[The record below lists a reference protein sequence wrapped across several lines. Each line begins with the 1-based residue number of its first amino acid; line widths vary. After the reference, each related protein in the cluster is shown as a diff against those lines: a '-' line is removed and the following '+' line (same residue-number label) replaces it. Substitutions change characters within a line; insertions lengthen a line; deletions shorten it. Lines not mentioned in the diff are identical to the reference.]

1 MVRQHLKH
9 VRQLQVAALYAR
21 LGPMGTGE
29 QTGSRIAE
37 LVAALII
44 REAILHRL
52 FGRKTLCIGLADIVA
67 ALGTGFCVIFPSLM
81 IGIDQGIVSE
91 HRNTFGESINGVLL
105 CGSEHF
111 ESLSLGDNVTEVYR
125 F

>member
-1 MVRQHLKH
+1 
-9 VRQLQVAALYAR
+9 
-21 LGPMGTGE
+21 
-29 QTGSRIAE
+29 
-37 LVAALII
+37 
-44 REAILHRL
+44 
-52 FGRKTLCIGLADIVA
+52 
-67 ALGTGFCVIFPSLM
+67 VIFPSLM

-91 HRNTFGESINGVLL
+91 RRNTFGKFINGMLL

>member
-1 MVRQHLKH
+1 
-9 VRQLQVAALYAR
+9 VATSEAR
-21 LGPMGTGE
+21 SPAPASGAICAIGTDGHRG
-29 QTGSRIAE
+29 TNWFTDS
-37 LVAALII
+37 VAGAGLII

-52 FGRKTLCIGLADIVA
+52 FGHKTLCIGTAEIVA

-81 IGIDQGIVSE
+81 IGIDQSIVPE
-91 HRNTFGESINGVLL
+91 RRNTFAELINGVLL

-111 ESLSLGDNVTEVYR
+111 ESLSLGDNVTEVCR